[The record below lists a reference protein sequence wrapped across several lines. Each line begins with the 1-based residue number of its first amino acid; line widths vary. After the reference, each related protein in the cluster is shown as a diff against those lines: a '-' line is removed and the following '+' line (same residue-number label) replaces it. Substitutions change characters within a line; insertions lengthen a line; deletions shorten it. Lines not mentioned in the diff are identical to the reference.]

1 MKQQI
6 TTRMRLGSSLAK
18 ALALICLPLSL
29 LSAEAQN
36 NERSPYSRYGY
47 GSMSALSTAGS
58 RAMGGLS
65 VSLRDANII
74 NSANPASYTGVDSL
88 TFIMDVAVSLRQ
100 GWLSQS
106 GSSDSRLLGNLE
118 YINVLMPMGKHLA
131 FSAGVMPWA
140 TTGYRFGSQEQLS
153 AGEHGRSSIRT
164 YSGSGTYNNLYLG
177 LSARTPLKGLSVG
190 ANAAYLFGVTTHERR
205 VLYNSAGSINPVF
218 VDQMRING
226 FRADAGAQYEYHL
239 DEVGKHQLVFGATA
253 SLGTG
258 MKVEEIENRVAINTA
273 TSNTVVLKNDTITT
287 TGHFTLPLQLG
298 FGASYRVKDKLLVGA
313 DIQYSKWSGVK
324 YRNRTGTLV
333 DREGQT
339 IGRLRD
345 SYGVA
350 LGAELIPSARS
361 RNILRRS
368 RYRFGL
374 NAATSSLELPD
385 VTGTYSGYYE
395 LGASAGIALPLVD
408 MRSFITLAVNYK
420 YLRPQQ
426 SSMIREHY
434 LGVTLGITFNEGW
447 FRKARVH

>member
-1 MKQQI
+1 MKQKM
-6 TTRMRLGSSLAK
+6 TTRMRLVSPLAK
-18 ALALICLPLSL
+18 ALALVALPLSVFTT
-29 LSAEAQN
+29 EAQN

-47 GSMSALSTAGS
+47 GAVSPLSTASS

-65 VSLRDANII
+65 AGLRDANII
-74 NSANPASYTGVDSL
+74 NPANPASYTGVDSL

-106 GSSDSRLLGNLE
+106 GASDARTLGNLE
-118 YINVLMPMGKHLA
+118 YINVLMPIGKHLA
-131 FSAGVMPWA
+131 MSAGVMPWA

-153 AGEHGRSSIRT
+153 TGANGRVSTRT

-177 LSARTPLKGLSVG
+177 LSARTPIKGLSIG
-190 ANAAYLFGVTTHERR
+190 ANAAYLFGMTTHERR
-205 VLYNSAGSINPVF
+205 VIYNSAGSINPVF

-226 FRADAGAQYEYHL
+226 FRTDIGTQYEMNL
-239 DEVGKHQLVFGATA
+239 DAEGNRQLVLGATA
-253 SLGTG
+253 SLGSG
-258 MKVEEIENRVAINTA
+258 LKVEEIENRVAINTA
-273 TSNTVVLKNDTITT
+273 TNTTVTLKNDTTNT

-298 FGASYRVKDKLLVGA
+298 FGASYRIKDKLIVGA
-313 DIQYSKWSGVK
+313 DIQYSRWSDVK
-324 YRNRTGTLV
+324 YRNRTGILV
-333 DREGQT
+333 DQEGQA

-345 SYGVA
+345 SYGIA
-350 LGAELIPSARS
+350 LGAELIPAARS

-368 RYRFGL
+368 KYRFGL
-374 NAATSSLELPD
+374 NASTSSLELPASA
-385 VTGTYSGYYE
+385 GTFSGYYE

-420 YLRPQQ
+420 HLRPQQ
-426 SSMIREHY
+426 SSMISEHY